1 MKKIAVFT
9 SARSEYGPLKPLLQA
24 FKQDGTFQ
32 LELLVGGGHLSTEQG
47 MTINEIH
54 ADGMA
59 IAATF
64 PFLIHDPSNA
74 MVSRSNGLL
83 QLQISDYFA
92 NNAIDLL
99 LVLGD
104 RSELIPVVSSALLQ
118 SIPVAHLSGGEVT
131 EGATDNQ
138 IRHAVTKM
146 SHVHFPATETYK
158 DNLVRM
164 GEEEWRIC
172 VSGEPSLDGVLTIQL
187 PDKSAFCEQYGLS
200 ETAPL
205 LLGTIHSE
213 TINQSIDAVFIE
225 QLIDQLTSETP
236 YQLLFTAANTDQG
249 GIIINETLE
258 RLAQTNDRLTFV
270 RSLGK
275 TNYYA
280 ALSNALVVIG
290 NSSSGIIEAQNYA
303 VPVVNIGSR
312 QDGRLRN
319 VNVHDVPVSVSAILE
334 GIHYAT
340 GNEFEHVYKGQPN
353 IYGDGHASKRIVAFL
368 KNLDWDALLLKRS
381 TF

>member
-1 MKKIAVFT
+1 MKRIAVFT
-9 SARSEYGPLKPLLQA
+9 SARSEYGPLKPLLQE
-24 FKQDGTFQ
+24 FKEDGTFQ
-32 LELLVGGGHLSTEQG
+32 IELLVGGGHLSPEQG
-47 MTINEIH
+47 MTIHEIN

-64 PFLIHDPSNA
+64 PFLIQDPSAA

-92 NNAIDLL
+92 NNPVDLL

-146 SHVHFPATETYK
+146 SHVHFPATATYQ
-158 DNLVRM
+158 DNLLRM
-164 GEEEWRIC
+164 GEEGWRIC
-172 VSGEPSLDGVLTIQL
+172 VSGEPSLDGVLTIDL
-187 PDKSAFCEQYGLS
+187 PSKSAFCAHYGLS
-200 ETAPL
+200 ETTPL
-205 LLGTIHSE
+205 LVGTIHSE
-213 TINQSIDAVFIE
+213 TIDQSIDAAFIE
-225 QLIDQLTSETP
+225 QLIEQLTTKTT
-236 YQLLFTAANTDQG
+236 YQLLFTAANTDLG
-249 GIIINETLE
+249 GKIINETLE
-258 RLAQTNDRLTFV
+258 RLAQTNERLTFV

-280 ALSNALVVIG
+280 ALSFASVVIG
-290 NSSSGIIEAQNYA
+290 NSSSGIIEAQSYD

-319 VNVHDVPVSVSAILE
+319 VNVHDVTVSVSAVLD
-334 GIHYAT
+334 GINYTT
-340 GNEFEHVYKGQPN
+340 GNEFELLYKGQPN

-368 KNLDWDALLLKRS
+368 KNLAWDQLLLKRS

>member
-32 LELLVGGGHLSTEQG
+32 IELLVGGGHLSPEQG

-64 PFLIHDPSNA
+64 PFLIHDPSSA

-92 NNAIDLL
+92 NNPIDLL

-172 VSGEPSLDGVLTIQL
+172 VSGEPSLDGVLTIDL
-187 PDKSAFCEQYGLS
+187 PTKSAFCEQYGIS

-213 TINQSIDAVFIE
+213 TINQSIDADFIE
-225 QLIDQLTSETP
+225 QLIDQLTNETP

-280 ALSNALVVIG
+280 ALSYALVVVG
-290 NSSSGIIEAQNYA
+290 NSSSGIIEAQSYTI
-303 VPVVNIGSR
+303 PVVNIGSR

-340 GNEFEHVYKGQPN
+340 GDDFEHVYKGQPN

-368 KNLDWDALLLKRS
+368 KNIDWDALLLKRS

>member
-9 SARSEYGPLKPLLQA
+9 SARSEYGPLKPLLQE

-32 LELLVGGGHLSTEQG
+32 IELLVGGGHLSSEQG
-47 MTINEIH
+47 MTINEIN

-64 PFLIHDPSNA
+64 PFLIQDPSAA

-146 SHVHFPATETYK
+146 SHIHFPATETYK
-158 DNLVRM
+158 DNLLRM

-172 VSGEPSLDGVLTIQL
+172 VSGEPSLDGVLTIDL
-187 PDKSAFCEQYGLS
+187 PNKSTFCEQYGIP
-200 ETAPL
+200 EATPI

-213 TINQSIDAVFIE
+213 TINQSIDDVFIE
-225 QLIDQLTSETP
+225 QLIDALTNETP

-249 GIIINETLE
+249 GTIINETLE

-280 ALSNALVVIG
+280 ALSYALVVVG
-290 NSSSGIIEAQNYA
+290 NSSSGIIEAQSYD

-319 VNVHDVPVSVSAILE
+319 VNVHDVTVSVSAILE
-334 GIHYAT
+334 GIQYAT
-340 GNEFEHVYKGQPN
+340 GNEFEHVFKDQPN
-353 IYGDGHASKRIVAFL
+353 IYGDGQASKRIVAFL
-368 KNLDWDALLLKRS
+368 KNLAWDELLLKRS